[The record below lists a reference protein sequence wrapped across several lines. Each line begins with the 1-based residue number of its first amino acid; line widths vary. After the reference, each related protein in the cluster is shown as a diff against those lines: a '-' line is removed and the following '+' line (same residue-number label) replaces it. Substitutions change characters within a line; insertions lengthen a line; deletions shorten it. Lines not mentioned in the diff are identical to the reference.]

1 MTFAGSVFKHT
12 NRRAQAWRRTSLS
25 IAVGLMLSSVAM
37 AQSSEGTLYG
47 QAKAS
52 STVTVTSLETGSTRQ
67 VQTDASGKFSL
78 PKLQPGRYSVASGGE
93 KQEVTV
99 SIGSGTQ
106 VMLGGTT
113 LQQVQVT
120 GSRTR
125 SAIDVAS
132 VESNTLFTQEQL
144 QSLPVPRNV
153 NAVALLAPGVVK
165 GDALNDKRVAR
176 LLPGGHDLQC
186 AHTVPADLG
195 QQIEGFGGAGLEA
208 LCQSFQNGLAVGQ
221 QVGEIIAYG
230 FALMRLIAGLK
241 RQRQRQGT
249 SVGRIKPGLCVG
261 QCVASGATR
270 P

>member
-1 MTFAGSVFKHT
+1 MIFTERVSKHT
-12 NRRAQAWRRTSLS
+12 RRQAQAWRRTSLS
-25 IAVGLMLSSVAM
+25 LAVGLLLSSVAM

-78 PKLQPGRYSVASGGE
+78 AKLQPGRYTVSSGGD

-106 VMLGGTT
+106 VVLGGTT

-132 VESNTLFTQEQL
+132 VESNTVFTQEQL

-153 NAVALLAPGVVK
+153 NSVALLAPGVVK
-165 GDALNDKRVAR
+165 GDAGLGDVADGTNVQR
-176 LLPGGHDLQC
+176 FGRSGNADGFWASNAAVATNPGM
-186 AHTVPADLG
+186 
-195 QQIEGFGGAGLEA
+195 
-208 LCQSFQNGLAVGQ
+208 N
-221 QVGEIIAYG
+221 
-230 FALMRLIAGLK
+230 
-241 RQRQRQGT
+241 
-249 SVGRIKPGLCVG
+249 
-261 QCVASGATR
+261 SGALQISTWPWAR
-270 P
+270 